1 VSLTVLISPDS
12 FKGTFSAFE
21 VADALAQG
29 AESAGATCIVTPLA
43 DGGEGT
49 AEILARAD
57 GGSSSVAHASDPLGR
72 KIRAEFFLSAD
83 WGTAFID
90 VAAASGMGLVGEHE
104 RDALAAST
112 YGTGQL
118 MVAARDLGVSHIVIG
133 AGGSATTDGGVGALR
148 AIDEAGGLKDVR
160 VTVLSDVTTPF
171 EDAAKVFAPQKGA
184 DQEQV
189 PLLTERLAELA
200 EQWPRDPRGVR
211 ATGAAGGLS
220 GGFWAVLNAEIVSG
234 IDFVLDAVGFDD
246 ELMRVSGVITGEGRL
261 DGQTLQGKVIAGVR
275 ARCLPRGILVH
286 AVVGQC
292 TLEQQQIEGL
302 GLAAVHVASTR
313 DQIVHA
319 AQSVIESL
327 DL

>member
-1 VSLTVLISPDS
+1 MTVLISPDS

-21 VADALAQG
+21 VADALVQG
-29 AESAGATCIVTPLA
+29 AQSAGATCIVSPLA

-83 WGTAFID
+83 WTTAYID
-90 VAAASGMGLVGEHE
+90 VAAASGMGLVEEHE
-104 RDALAAST
+104 RDAVTAST

-118 MVAARDLGVSHIVIG
+118 MIAARDLGVSHIVIG
-133 AGGSATTDGGVGALR
+133 AGGSATTDGGAGALR

-171 EDAAKVFAPQKGA
+171 EDAAKFFAPQKGA

-189 PLLTERLAELA
+189 LLLTKRLVELA
-200 EQWPRDPRGVR
+200 QQWPRDPRGVK

-220 GGFWAVLNAEIVSG
+220 GGLWAVLNAEIVSG
-234 IDFVLDAVGFDD
+234 IDFVLDAVGFDE
-246 ELMRVSGVITGEGRL
+246 ELVNVSAVITGEGRL
-261 DGQTLQGKVIAGVR
+261 DEQTLQGKVIAGVM
-275 ARCLPRGILVH
+275 ARCVSRGIPVY

-292 TLEQQQIEGL
+292 TLEQQQIEDL
-302 GLAAVHVASTR
+302 GLTAVHVASTR
-313 DQIVHA
+313 EEIVHA
-319 AQSVIESL
+319 AMRVIESL

>member
-1 VSLTVLISPDS
+1 MLISPDS

-29 AESAGATCIVTPLA
+29 AQSAGATCIVSPLA

-83 WGTAFID
+83 WATAYID
-90 VAAASGMGLVGEHE
+90 VAAASGMGLVGEYE
-104 RDALAAST
+104 RDALVAST

-148 AIDEAGGLKDVR
+148 AIDEAGGLADVR

-184 DQEQV
+184 DETQV
-189 PLLTERLAELA
+189 LLLTERLAELA
-200 EQWPRDPRGVR
+200 QQWPRDPRGVKG
-211 ATGAAGGLS
+211 TGAAGGLS

-234 IDFVLDAVGFDD
+234 IDFVLDAVGFD
-246 ELMRVSGVITGEGRL
+246 EQLMSVSGVITGEGRL
-261 DGQTLQGKVIAGVR
+261 DAQTLQGKVVAGVM
-275 ARCLPRGILVH
+275 ARCVPRGIPVH

-292 TLEQQQIEGL
+292 ALEQQQIIEL
-302 GLAAVHVASTR
+302 GLADVHVASTR
-313 DQIVHA
+313 EQIIHA
-319 AQSVIESL
+319 ARIVIETLES
-327 DL
+327 